1 MGIANRTEG
10 KITKLNTGKLRK
22 SFPTGFKNIWR
33 VLITSWSTIRRF
45 LPDLQIFKMSEKYED
60 QNKKQNNSN
69 SNKSNLGETK
79 TVQGAKEIVLKSYF
93 N

>member
-45 LPDLQIFKMSEKYED
+45 LPDLQIFKMSEEYED
-60 QNKKQNNSN
+60 QNEKQNNSN